1 MTTGSTLC
9 GLSQR
14 MERADEEVAV
24 ADGND
29 LRGFPLDAVDDA
41 VVADENLADVGAVQ
55 LAHDG
60 T

>member
-1 MTTGSTLC
+1 
-9 GLSQR
+9 
-14 MERADEEVAV
+14 MERTDEEVPV

-41 VVADENLADVGAVQ
+41 VVADENLADVSAVQ
-55 LAHDG
+55 LAHGG